1 MMPKTVL
8 ITGSSKGLGHS
19 LALVFAHN
27 KYNLIIHGRD
37 EPALAELYDL
47 ILKNE
52 VNCDIIVGD
61 LSSQKTLDSLRDV
74 AVRRELDVLI
84 NNAAIHVH
92 KPFGEMSEK
101 EMRRIIEVNLI
112 VPVQLTMKIYPLMRA
127 KKSGIIININSMAA
141 TVANELEAAYVA
153 SKHGLR
159 GFARSL
165 RYEAT
170 RHGVRVVSVYLGAMR
185 TGITSYRTDWERL
198 IAPDEA
204 AAVIVGICK
213 DYKSLTIDEI
223 DLRRVK

>member
-1 MMPKTVL
+1 MKTAL
-8 ITGSSKGLGHS
+8 ITGSSKGLGRS
-19 LALVFAHN
+19 LAIMFAHN
-27 KYNLIIHGRD
+27 KYNVIIHGRD
-37 EPALAELYDL
+37 EPALAEVEELVL
-47 ILKNE
+47 GNN
-52 VNCDIIVGD
+52 VNCDAILGD
-61 LSSQKTLDSLRDV
+61 LSSQKTLDSLWEMAAD
-74 AVRRELDVLI
+74 RELDVLI
-84 NNAAIHVH
+84 NNAAIHAH
-92 KPFGEMSEK
+92 LPFGEMSEK

-170 RHGVRVVSVYLGAMR
+170 RHGVRVVSVYLGAMQ
-185 TGITSYRTDWERL
+185 TGMTSYRTDWERL
-198 IAPDEA
+198 IAPEEV
-204 AAVIVGICK
+204 AVVIANICK

-223 DLRRVK
+223 DLRRIR